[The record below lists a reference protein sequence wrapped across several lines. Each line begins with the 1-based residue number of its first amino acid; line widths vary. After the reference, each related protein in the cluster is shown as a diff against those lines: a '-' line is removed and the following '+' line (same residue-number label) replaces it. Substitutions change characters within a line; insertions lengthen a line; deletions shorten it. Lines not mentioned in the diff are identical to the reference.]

1 VTKWVAIL
9 GLLLFAACSREPA
22 LPMLG
27 QVPDFTL
34 TTQTGQMFQGSSLL
48 GHVWI
53 ADFIYTNC
61 PGPCPMMTQ
70 RLKHVQQATPVS
82 IRLVSFTVDP
92 ERDTPPVLETYA
104 KRFGADAGRW
114 KFLTGDPK
122 TLNMLDRDAFK
133 LGTLTPTFDHS
144 TRFVLVDGEGR
155 IRGYYSL
162 GLENM
167 VERIAHDAHQLE
179 KEKT

>member
-1 VTKWVAIL
+1 M
-9 GLLLFAACSREPA
+9 GCLLAAGCAREAA
-22 LPMLG
+22 LPVLG
-27 QVPDFTL
+27 QVPDFSL
-34 TTQTGQMFQGSSLL
+34 TAQTGQTFQASRLL

-70 RLKHVQQATPVS
+70 RLKHVQQATPSS
-82 IRLVSFTVDP
+82 IRMVSFTVDP
-92 ERDTPPVLETYA
+92 ARDTPAALAAYA
-104 KRFGADAGRW
+104 HRFGADTQRW
-114 KFLTGDPK
+114 TFLTGDPK

-133 LGTLTPTFDHS
+133 LGTLNPTLDHS
-144 TRFVLVDGEGR
+144 TRFVLIDGQGR

-167 VERIAHDAHQLE
+167 VDRIAHDAHQLE
-179 KEKT
+179 KERI

>member
-1 VTKWVAIL
+1 VTCRLVIL
-9 GLLLFAACSREPA
+9 TCLMLVACSREAPLPILGEVPNFA
-22 LPMLG
+22 LT
-27 QVPDFTL
+27 V
-34 TTQTGQMFQGSSLL
+34 QTGELFQGSSLK

-70 RLKHVQQATPVS
+70 RLKHIQQATPSS

-92 ERDTPPVLETYA
+92 ARDTPPVLTAYA
-104 KRFGADAGRW
+104 RRFGADAARW
-114 KFLTGDPK
+114 TFLTGDSK

-133 LGTLTPTFDHS
+133 LGTLNPTFDHS
-144 TRFVLVDGEGR
+144 TRFVLVDGAGR